1 MKEVY
6 TKQVIRKKKTKMKF
20 SKKLLVWICLFLLIY
35 IGITEWL
42 FYVHGTE
49 PNPILTGFVFG
60 FCTIEIWRLAGI
72 KIAEIK
78 QGGTKDD
85 SDRLEDEVDKP

>member
-1 MKEVY
+1 MKETV
-6 TKQVIRKKKTKMKF
+6 TKKVTRKKKSTAKF
-20 SKKLLVWICLFLLIY
+20 SKKLLIGICIFLIIY
-35 IGITEWL
+35 IGVTEWL
-42 FYVHGTE
+42 FYVHGVE

-60 FCTIEIWRLAGI
+60 FCTVEIWRLAGI